1 MQPTLQTTQRLIL
14 GDARDLGAIG
24 DGTTDLVVTS
34 PPYPLV
40 GMWDPTWGAW
50 DPAIVELLELGRG
63 AEAFDR
69 IHAELDRVW
78 RTLLRVLVPGG
89 FACINIGDAVRTFDG
104 VFGLWPNHARTLQGA
119 RAAGF
124 EILPDVL
131 WRKATNAPN
140 KFMGSGML
148 PAGAYVTYEHE
159 YVLVLRRPGR
169 QDFKRPERRACRR
182 ASAFFWEE
190 RNIWFSD
197 VWSGITGSR
206 QDGLDAALRNRTGAF
221 PLEIPFRLVQ
231 MYSCIGDT
239 VLDPFAG
246 TGTTLL
252 AALASAR
259 NGVGVENDASLWPT
273 VAGRLETG
281 LDTARARVARRLADH
296 ATFVGTCGRT
306 FRHRNGPH
314 DTPVATRQEADL
326 ELLTPS
332 AIRAEG
338 DGIWRADHE
347 RATATLR
354 TEARRTGT
362 QESC

>member
-1 MQPTLQTTQRLIL
+1 MQTTQRLIL
-14 GDARDLGAIG
+14 GDARDLQTIE
-24 DGTTDLVVTS
+24 DGTIDLIVTS

-40 GMWDPTWGAW
+40 GMWDATWSAW
-50 DPAIVELLELGRG
+50 DPAIGEFLEVGRG

-104 VFGLWPNHARTLQGA
+104 IFQLWPNHARALQGA

-131 WRKATNAPN
+131 WRKTTNAPN

-148 PAGAYVTYEHE
+148 PAGAYITYEHE

-169 QDFKRPERRACRR
+169 QDFKRPERRARRR

-197 VWSGITGSR
+197 VWSGITGTR

-221 PLEIPFRLVQ
+221 PLEIPYRLVQ

-239 VLDPFAG
+239 VLDPFSG

-252 AALASAR
+252 AVLASAR
-259 NGVGVENDASLWPT
+259 NGIGVENDASLQSV
-273 VAGRLETG
+273 VAQRLETG
-281 LDTARARVARRLADH
+281 LKTARTRVARRLADH
-296 ATFVGTCGRT
+296 ATFVATSGRT

-314 DTPVATRQEADL
+314 DTPVVTGQEADL
-326 ELLTPS
+326 ELQSPVAINAAADGTWRTDYELAVAPS
-332 AIRAEG
+332 
-338 DGIWRADHE
+338 
-347 RATATLR
+347 
-354 TEARRTGT
+354 
-362 QESC
+362 